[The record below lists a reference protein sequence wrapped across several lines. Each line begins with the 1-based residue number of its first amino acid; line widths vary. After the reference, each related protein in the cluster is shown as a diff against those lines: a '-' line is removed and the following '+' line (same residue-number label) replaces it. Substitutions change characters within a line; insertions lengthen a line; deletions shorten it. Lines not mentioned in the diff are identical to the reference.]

1 MTGVMVA
8 GLGAEN
14 SCVDRQGQGYGCWN
28 QVVSN
33 QNKRFN
39 FTRLASKNWKTTNLE
54 ILKFEARASHSS
66 GQILDGFLRLSFHN
80 FFQMTRL
87 VKAFYSKE
95 LIPHVGLGGES

>member
-14 SCVDRQGQGYGCWN
+14 SWLGRQGQGFCCEIY
-28 QVVSN
+28 VVSN

-54 ILKFEARASHSS
+54 ILKFEARAAHSS
-66 GQILDGFLRLSFHN
+66 GQILAGFLRLSFHN

-87 VKAFYSKE
+87 VKAFYSKGIY
-95 LIPHVGLGGES
+95 L